1 MVANAVRAFSKFAG
15 WTPVFAALLCVAF
28 AGRCSA
34 QAVVEAAGAAS
45 VAGSVGGAIKPVFPD
60 VKIPGAAG
68 GAASGSTSGST
79 THLIASSGPPPQET
93 NVREFQ
99 MHAGKDAGKV
109 LLRAAPVEAQIWVN
123 GKIVGKTPMLL
134 VLAPGKYEV
143 EMRGSRGETGSS
155 TVDLLPRETRELQ
168 VKLHQLYPGRVTA
181 PAPQR

>member
-1 MVANAVRAFSKFAG
+1 MAVSAFRAFSKLSS
-15 WTPVFAALLCVAF
+15 WTAVLAAALLCAAL

-34 QAVVEAAGAAS
+34 QAVVEAAGATS
-45 VAGSVGGAIKPVFPD
+45 VAGSVGSASKPVFPK
-60 VKIPGAAG
+60 VTIPGAAG
-68 GAASGSTSGST
+68 GSSGGAS

-93 NVREFQ
+93 NVRDFQ

-134 VLAPGKYEV
+134 VLAPGKYQV
-143 EMRGSRGETGSS
+143 EMRGARGETGSS

-168 VKLHQLYPGRVTA
+168 VKLQQLYPGRVTF
-181 PAPQR
+181 QK